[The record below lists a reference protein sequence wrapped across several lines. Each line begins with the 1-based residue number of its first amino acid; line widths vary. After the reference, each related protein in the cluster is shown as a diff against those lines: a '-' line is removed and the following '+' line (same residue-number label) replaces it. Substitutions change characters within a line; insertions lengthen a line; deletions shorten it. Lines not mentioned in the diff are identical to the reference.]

1 VLGTASATAT
11 AIGNSPRLVA
21 LARST
26 LASLSKC
33 IKARRESQA
42 FTCTRSAPMG
52 RTTSAHEV
60 MVRLNDAELARLD
73 EIRPGGVAR
82 AVYLRNL
89 LREPPTDQDVAD
101 REEAL
106 AILSELA
113 RAGRVAAAVALVR
126 ELRPDDGKSIESE
139 LDRLLG

>member
-1 VLGTASATAT
+1 
-11 AIGNSPRLVA
+11 
-21 LARST
+21 
-26 LASLSKC
+26 
-33 IKARRESQA
+33 
-42 FTCTRSAPMG
+42 
-52 RTTSAHEV
+52 